1 MPTTCLT
8 DLIFVPDGCTA
19 LPSGKTSLSQLPGFD
34 INHADYLNDSQ
45 QLSGFEVMQDAVNR
59 ASDKIVSDFR
69 SHMDIKGRFAS
80 VVDKGTIGFYDE
92 NKVTDAVKAGQYAG
106 LEILVSD
113 YPYLKFNLN
122 SVSVFF
128 ASGIT
133 DNLYI
138 IDVIQGRIID
148 TIPFTSVA
156 GQITN
161 VLINKTY
168 PTNGQDLHLM
178 VAVDAGLSVAFDTWI
193 NPTNCASCSKG
204 RRSRF
209 SDLLF
214 TRAVKTSKTGSLTD
228 TALVGIGYTHGVSL
242 NYSIECDDNTWLCQ
256 FSNRLRRA
264 MLYASGVELMDEV
277 LFSDRL
283 NNVTTINKEDANE
296 KRSLYVQYY
305 NIELQQLLAN
315 LRLPNDRCYS
325 CTPMVVNRVNIP

>member
-1 MPTTCLT
+1 MPTACLT

-45 QLSGFEVMQDAVNR
+45 QLSGYEVMQDAVNR

-80 VVDKGTIGFYDE
+80 IVDKGTIGFYDE

-128 ASGIT
+128 ASAIT

-138 IDVIQGRIID
+138 IDVIQGAIID

-178 VAVDAGLSVAFDTWI
+178 VAVDAGLSVAYDTWI
-193 NPTNCASCSKG
+193 NPTTVQVVLKVAVHALATSVYKG
-204 RRSRF
+204 GKDKQNGQPNRQRFGWHWLHARSIGQ
-209 SDLLF
+209 LF
-214 TRAVKTSKTGSLTD
+214 D
-228 TALVGIGYTHGVSL
+228 
-242 NYSIECDDNTWLCQ
+242 
-256 FSNRLRRA
+256 
-264 MLYASGVELMDEV
+264 
-277 LFSDRL
+277 
-283 NNVTTINKEDANE
+283 
-296 KRSLYVQYY
+296 
-305 NIELQQLLAN
+305 
-315 LRLPNDRCYS
+315 
-325 CTPMVVNRVNIP
+325 

>member
-8 DLIFVPDGCTA
+8 DLIFVPDGCTST
-19 LPSGKTSLSQLPGFD
+19 PSNKVSLATLPGFD
-34 INHADYLNDSQ
+34 LYQADYVSDAQ
-45 QLSGFEVMQDAVNR
+45 QSSGYDVMTAAVER
-59 ASDKIVSDFR
+59 AGDKIVSDFR
-69 SHMDIKGRFAS
+69 SFMDIKGRFNS
-80 VVDKGTIGFYDE
+80 VVDKGTIGYFDE
-92 NKVTDAVKAGQYAG
+92 NKVNDAAKVGKYAG
-106 LEILVSD
+106 VEILVSD

-122 SVSVFF
+122 SVSIFF
-128 ASGIT
+128 AGAVT
-133 DNLYI
+133 DNIYV
-138 IDVIQGRIID
+138 IDVIQGTIID

-156 GQITN
+156 GQITE
-161 VLINKTY
+161 VLINKSY

-178 VAVDAGLSVAFDTWI
+178 IAVDAGLSAAFDTWI
-193 NPTNCASCSKG
+193 NPTSCASCTKG

-214 TRAVKTSKTGSLTD
+214 TRAVETSKTGSLTD
-228 TALVGIGYTHGVSL
+228 TNLVGIGYTHGVSL
-242 NYSIECDDNTWLCQ
+242 NYSIECDDNTWMCQ

-264 MLYASGVELMDEV
+264 MLYASGVELMDEI

-305 NIELQQLLAN
+305 NTEMQTLLTN
-315 LRLPNDRCYS
+315 LRLPNDRCYT